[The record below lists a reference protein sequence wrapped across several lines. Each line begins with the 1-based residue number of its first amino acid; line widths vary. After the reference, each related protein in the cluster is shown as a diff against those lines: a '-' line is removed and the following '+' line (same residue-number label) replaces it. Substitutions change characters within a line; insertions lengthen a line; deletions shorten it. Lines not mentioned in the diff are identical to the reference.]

1 MILANRPTLSL
12 AAVASGDRFVLRLPK
27 KRKDTPMAITGRCFC
42 GAVTFTCDEPPVM
55 TRTCWCRDCRYL
67 ASGNATVNAVF
78 KAEGV
83 KVTGQVSE
91 YRSTADSGNAMRRSF
106 CPRCGT
112 PLFSAADSR
121 PHLLI
126 IRTGALDDQE
136 LARPSANI
144 WTASAP
150 SWACMDASLPK
161 TEGQP
166 G

>member
-1 MILANRPTLSL
+1 
-12 AAVASGDRFVLRLPK
+12 
-27 KRKDTPMAITGRCFC
+27 MAITGRCFC
-42 GAVTFTCDEPPVM
+42 GAVTFTRDDPPVM
-55 TRTCWCRDCRYL
+55 ARSCWCRDCRYL
-67 ASGNATVNAVF
+67 ASGSATVNAVF

-91 YRSTADSGNAMRRSF
+91 YRSTADSGSAMRRSF
-106 CPRCGT
+106 CPQCGT

-161 TEGQP
+161 IAGQP
-166 G
+166 A

>member
-1 MILANRPTLSL
+1 MSKAGSIVVSGEGRSNS
-12 AAVASGDRFVLRLPK
+12 AVAVSFSGWYASVRATL
-27 KRKDTPMAITGRCFC
+27 AH
-42 GAVTFTCDEPPVM
+42 VTFTCDEPPVM

-106 CPRCGT
+106 RPRCGT